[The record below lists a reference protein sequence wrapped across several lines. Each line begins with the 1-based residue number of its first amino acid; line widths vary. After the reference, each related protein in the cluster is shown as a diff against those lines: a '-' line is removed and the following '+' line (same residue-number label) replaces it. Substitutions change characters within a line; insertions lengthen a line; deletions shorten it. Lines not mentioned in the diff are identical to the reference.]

1 MRKPWSL
8 FCFVLMLAAC
18 AVFAQPKPKEP
29 QCGGVTGDP
38 KLAIEVCTRI
48 IEFGSLDRPD
58 LAKAYYSRGT
68 EWASQ
73 GNHERAIADFDMSLQ
88 LDPKLAVAHYNR
100 ALSWSSRG
108 DSERAIADYNA
119 ALKLAPRDANAL
131 IGRAVEH
138 AVKGDYARAVSDYDA
153 AARLEPDSASV
164 YFGRGRARFYAGD
177 FPAAASDFY
186 RAHQID
192 PGIYSAL
199 WLFLARKRGD
209 IPGEKTLAQDAGTA
223 GAGGWPGPVVALYLG
238 SADPD
243 SVARAATHLDATRNR
258 DLACEASFYIGHW
271 HILRG
276 AREAAIKLLREA
288 EKTCPRTFI
297 EHEGAVAELRRLQQA
312 AGGKR

>member
-1 MRKPWSL
+1 
-8 FCFVLMLAAC
+8 MLGAF
-18 AVFAQPKPKEP
+18 AVCAQPKPAEP

-38 KLAIEVCTRI
+38 KLAIEVCTRM
-48 IEFGSLDRPD
+48 IEFGSLDRSD

-88 LDPKLAVAHYNR
+88 LDPKLAPAHYNR

-108 DSERAIADYNA
+108 DSDRAIADYSA
-119 ALKLAPRDANAL
+119 VLKVIPRDVNAL

-138 AVKGDYARAVSDYDA
+138 SVKGDYARSVGDYDT
-153 AARLEPDSASV
+153 AARIEPNSASV

-177 FPAAASDFY
+177 FAAAASDFY

-192 PGIYSAL
+192 PGVYSAL
-199 WLFLARKRGD
+199 WLFLARRRAD

-223 GAGGWPGPVVALYLG
+223 GAGVWPAPIVALYLG
-238 SADPD
+238 TANPD
-243 SVARAATHLDATRNR
+243 SVARAGTHPDPARHR

-276 AREAAIKLLREA
+276 AREAAINLMREA

-297 EHEGAVAELRRLQQA
+297 EHEGAVAELRRLQ
-312 AGGKR
+312 GKR